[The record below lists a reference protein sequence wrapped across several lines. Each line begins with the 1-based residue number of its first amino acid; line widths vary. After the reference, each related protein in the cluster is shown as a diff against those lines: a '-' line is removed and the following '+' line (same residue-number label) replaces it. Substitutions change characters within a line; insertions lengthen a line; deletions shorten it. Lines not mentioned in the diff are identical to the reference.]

1 MVMALERFLA
11 RHVEMN
17 HHARIVMFLRGQNVI
32 TELEA
37 DEYLNPN
44 GASSKPGGGSLAQP
58 TNMQARHAVRVGMIA
73 HGVTLG
79 MLALMLG
86 LIHVAPLGAT
96 PHYTPLVDQTIGR
109 GYIRVNAYPWAT
121 VSVDGKVVGDTPLSK
136 PIELSDGKHTV
147 RFEHAWYEAVEKTV
161 TVNGGTADSAQRV
174 FVDFVKDKV
183 SLKKGLKLP
192 VEQKEEP

>member
-1 MVMALERFLA
+1 MA
-11 RHVEMN
+11 
-17 HHARIVMFLRGQNVI
+17 
-32 TELEA
+32 
-37 DEYLNPN
+37 
-44 GASSKPGGGSLAQP
+44 GGGSRAQP

-96 PHYTPLVDQTIGR
+96 PHYTPQADQKIGR

-121 VSVDGKVVGDTPLSK
+121 VKIDGKPVGETPMEK
-136 PIELSDGKHTV
+136 PIELDDGKHTI

-161 TVNGGTADSAQRV
+161 VVDGGTAESAQRV
-174 FVDFVKDKV
+174 FVDFVKAKV
-183 SLKKGLKLP
+183 SLKPGLKLP
-192 VEQKEEP
+192 VQKEEP